1 MSWMYLPLGYDYLVT
16 IPKQLALLL
25 HATRNEK
32 DFIELEYPNAEIVES
47 SAMRYTS

>member
-1 MSWMYLPLGYDYLVT
+1 MSWIYLPLGSDYLVT

-32 DFIELEYPNAEIVES
+32 YFIELEYPNVEIVKS
-47 SAMRYTS
+47 SAMHYTS